1 MKDSSEPK
9 VTVISRDY
17 YYSWRCLRNIVPRQL
32 TQEFNEAFKGVR
44 GSYYDY
50 FYHEIVLG
58 DDTEPSIEILSH
70 TLSHEY
76 LHHLFSVNWN
86 DRELSEALDR
96 IRYRNLEIA
105 LLF

>member
-1 MKDSSEPK
+1 MNEDEPT

-17 YYSWRCLRNIVPRQL
+17 YFSWRCLRNIVPRQL

-76 LHHLFSVNWN
+76 LHHLFSVKWN
-86 DRELSEALDR
+86 DKELSDALDK
-96 IRYRNLEIA
+96 IRYSNLEIA
-105 LLF
+105 LLI